1 MKKRQMTVWAICCLT
16 VLMAGCA
23 QGKAPAGGEAQKS
36 SAAESS
42 AVESSAAESSV
53 AESTAAV
60 SSVAESN
67 AAESNAASS
76 AAESATAESTAAE
89 STMAGSTAAA
99 STAAPNLPAAST
111 AAEQTAVPAEL
122 PDVFPME
129 LIFSSGAGAWQTALT
144 LNRDGS
150 FSGTYKDSDMGDGA
164 EDYPNG
170 TAYIC
175 DFSGKFGDIK
185 QVDSCTYSMELSE
198 LTAQKPEGEEW
209 IEDGVRYIASAP
221 YGLEGGKD
229 FLFYTPETELE
240 GLSGEFLS
248 WWPGWLYADALG
260 KDPTALTGYGLY
272 NREMGYGFFTY
283 ELD

>member
-1 MKKRQMTVWAICCLT
+1 MLFRS
-16 VLMAGCA
+16 G
-23 QGKAPAGGEAQKS
+23 
-36 SAAESS
+36 
-42 AVESSAAESSV
+42 AESSV
-53 AESTAAV
+53 AESSAAESNAAE

-67 AAESNAASS
+67 AAESNTASS
-76 AAESATAESTAAE
+76 VAESAMAESIAAE
-89 STMAGSTAAA
+89 STMAGSTAV
-99 STAAPNLPAAST
+99 AST

-164 EDYPNG
+164 DDYPNG

-209 IEDGVRYIASAP
+209 IEGGVRYIASAP

-272 NREMGYGFFTY
+272 NKEMGYGFFTY